1 MFNRMYKTKLTK
13 KFPALVALIVIVL
26 FIAQYFLYIDIKKRN
41 QNASSLSNELSLQIN
56 KEDYMIST
64 GKIIQNISGD
74 LNKVHRSIVSSTG
87 DVEFIESLERMAER
101 NNLSVSIDSLYLDVN
116 PKATSSPITPLKMK
130 LKTAGRWSGIYKFLK
145 ELESMPV
152 KVKINSYSFMSEN
165 SNVSSQDS
173 IVPPSGK
180 WESNVDITVLKYK

>member
-1 MFNRMYKTKLTK
+1 MYKTKLTK